1 MVAKR
6 HRVAVIP
13 GDGIGQEVIPA
24 ALSVLEAVAS
34 RCGFGLDLVEFP
46 WGCAYY
52 AKHHRMMAADAFDQ
66 LAEFPVIYFG
76 AVGDPSVPDHI
87 AVWELILPLRQRFD
101 QYVNLRPMRLFPGVT
116 SPLANRG
123 PADIDMVCVR
133 ENSEGEYAGIG
144 GRIHAGTP
152 HEAVEQAGLFTRHG
166 IDRIARYAFEL
177 ASTRPR
183 RELASATKSNALQ
196 HSMVLWDTV
205 VDEVRREYPTVNFR
219 KYHVDALA
227 ARMVTHPQTVDVIV
241 ASNLFGDILTDLG
254 AAISGSLGLAAS
266 GNINPE
272 RTFPSMF
279 EPIHGSAPDIKG
291 KGIANPIGAIWA
303 GAMMLNHL
311 GEHEGHDMIVAAIT
325 RVLTSGET
333 KTPDLGG
340 KAGTKEMAAAIQA
353 AV

>member
-1 MVAKR
+1 MADKR
-6 HRVAVIP
+6 YKVAVIP

-24 ALSVLEAVAS
+24 ALTVLEAVAA
-34 RCGFGLDLVEFP
+34 RGGFSLELKDFP

-52 AKHHRMMAADAFDQ
+52 TKHGRMMAADAYDQ

-101 QYVNLRPMRLFPGVT
+101 QYVNLRPMRLLPGVT

-123 PADIDMVCVR
+123 PADIDMICVR

-152 HEAVEQAGLFTRHG
+152 HEAVEQAGLFTRKG

-177 ASTRPR
+177 AAKRPR

-205 VDEVRREYPTVNFR
+205 VDEVRKDYSQVNFR

-227 ARMVTHPQTVDVIV
+227 ARMVTHP
-241 ASNLFGDILTDLG
+241 
-254 AAISGSLGLAAS
+254 
-266 GNINPE
+266 
-272 RTFPSMF
+272 
-279 EPIHGSAPDIKG
+279 
-291 KGIANPIGAIWA
+291 
-303 GAMMLNHL
+303 
-311 GEHEGHDMIVAAIT
+311 
-325 RVLTSGET
+325 
-333 KTPDLGG
+333 
-340 KAGTKEMAAAIQA
+340 
-353 AV
+353 

>member
-1 MVAKR
+1 MSAK
-6 HRVAVIP
+6 VYKIAVIP

-24 ALSVLEAVAS
+24 ALSVLEPVAS
-34 RCGFGLDLVEFP
+34 QHGFSLALTEFP

-52 AKHHRMMAADAFDQ
+52 TSHGRMMAADAYDQ
-66 LAEFPVIYFG
+66 LAEFPAIYFG

-101 QYVNLRPMRLFPGVT
+101 QYVNLRPMRLLPGVS

-123 PADIDMVCVR
+123 PADIDMICVR

-152 HEAVEQAGLFTRHG
+152 NEAVEQAGLFTRRG

-177 ASTRPR
+177 ASKRPR

-205 VDEVRREYPTVNFR
+205 VDEVRKDYPHVSFK

-227 ARMVTHPQTVDVIV
+227 ARMITHPETVDVIV

-254 AAISGSLGLAAS
+254 AAVSGSLGMAPS

-272 RTFPSMF
+272 RKYPSMF

-291 KGIANPIGAIWA
+291 RGIANPIGAIWA
-303 GAMMLNHL
+303 GALMFDHL
-311 GEHEGHDMIVAAIT
+311 GERAAHDTIVAAIT
-325 RVLTSGET
+325 KVLSTGET
-333 KTPDLGG
+333 RTPDLGG
-340 KAGTKEMAAAIQA
+340 KAGTKDMAAAIRSA
-353 AV
+353 I

>member
-1 MVAKR
+1 MADKR
-6 HRVAVIP
+6 YKVAVIP

-24 ALSVLEAVAS
+24 AVTVLEAVAA
-34 RCGFGLDLVEFP
+34 RGGFSLELKDFP

-52 AKHHRMMAADAFDQ
+52 TKHGRMMAADAYDQ

-101 QYVNLRPMRLFPGVT
+101 QYVNLRPMRLLPGVT
-116 SPLANRG
+116 SPLANRA

-144 GRIHAGTP
+144 GRI
-152 HEAVEQAGLFTRHG
+152 
-166 IDRIARYAFEL
+166 
-177 ASTRPR
+177 
-183 RELASATKSNALQ
+183 
-196 HSMVLWDTV
+196 
-205 VDEVRREYPTVNFR
+205 
-219 KYHVDALA
+219 
-227 ARMVTHPQTVDVIV
+227 
-241 ASNLFGDILTDLG
+241 LTELG
-254 AAISGSLGLAAS
+254 AAVSGSLGMAPS

-272 RTFPSMF
+272 RKHPSMF

-303 GAMMLNHL
+303 GALMFDHL
-311 GEHEGHDMIVAAIT
+311 GERAAHDAIVTAIIK
-325 RVLTSGET
+325 VLSSGDT

-340 KAGTKEMAAAIQA
+340 KATTKEMAAAIRTA
-353 AV
+353 I